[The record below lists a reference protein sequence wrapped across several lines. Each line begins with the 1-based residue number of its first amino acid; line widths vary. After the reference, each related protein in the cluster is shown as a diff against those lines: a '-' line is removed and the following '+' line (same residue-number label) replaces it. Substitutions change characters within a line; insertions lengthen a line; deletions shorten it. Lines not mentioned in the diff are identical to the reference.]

1 MVGVHA
7 ARKRRVRTLLGVL
20 VALAVLGAGA
30 WGVYQARLLP
40 SGLLA
45 DEKCNVTTVDV
56 TVAAPMEKAVRAAT
70 DSLGTSC
77 RKFEVS
83 TRSSYDVT
91 QDLMSGK
98 TLPDIWIPDSG
109 WVLQQL
115 SAAGVS
121 TQLVS
126 ESLASSPFVL
136 VGGPAVEAPANWGD
150 ALGSGEVAM
159 PDPIEDTTG
168 TLALLAPRA
177 EADTVGRTDEQV
189 SQLLVPLAQRYS
201 EHKADGVGE
210 NLSLKSITATSKRL
224 VPTTEQRYLE
234 ARRHNDLLRPVVP
247 DTGALL
253 VTYPMV
259 VKAHPNAFVAE
270 AASDIARWFQV
281 AAGKKELAD
290 EGLRAGDGSQLGSGP
305 GVGSVPYLPA
315 PQGVD
320 VSVDVGM
327 WQVLS
332 VPSSVLAVF
341 DVSGSMDFRAGDKT
355 RMQLAVDV
363 ALTALGIFPN
373 QARIG
378 LWVFSID
385 QGGPGRDWRVLE
397 PMRRLDASVGG
408 ATQRARLQSKAQEM
422 LDMTTGGTG
431 LYDTTL
437 AAYQQGL
444 KDYDANYSNTVIL
457 LTDGAND
464 DPGSISLDK
473 LIAKLKKLHDPQ
485 RPVRIIGIGISQ
497 DADFAA
503 LSKIAKATGG
513 QAYQADNPEDIINVF
528 AQAIATR

>member
-1 MVGVHA
+1 MVGA
-7 ARKRRVRTLLGVL
+7 LL
-20 VALAVLGAGA
+20 ALALLAGGF
-30 WGVYQARLLP
+30 WGVSRAGWLP
-40 SGLLA
+40 KGLLA
-45 DEKCNVTTVDV
+45 DQSCSVTTVDV
-56 TVAAPMEKAVRAAT
+56 AVAPAMEQAISAAT
-70 DSLGTSC
+70 DSIADSC
-77 RKFEVS
+77 RRFDVQS
-83 TRSSYDVT
+83 RTSYDVT
-91 QDLMSGK
+91 QALMSGK
-98 TLPDIWIPDSG
+98 SLPDIWIPDSG

-115 SAAGVS
+115 SAAGVT

-126 ESLASSPFVL
+126 KSLASSPFVL
-136 VGGPAVEAPANWGD
+136 VGGPAAEQPASWGD

-159 PDPIEDTTG
+159 PDPIEDTEG

-177 EADTVGRTDEQV
+177 EAATVGRTDEQV

-201 EHKADGVGE
+201 EHKADGVPE
-210 NLSLKSITATSKRL
+210 DLSLKTITATSKRL

-234 ARRHNDLLRPVVP
+234 ARQRNDLLRPVVP

-253 VTYPMV
+253 VTFPMV
-259 VKAHPNAFVAE
+259 VKAHPNGFVAK
-270 AASDIARWFQV
+270 AASDLARWFQV
-281 AAGKKELAD
+281 SEGKQELAR
-290 EGLRAGDGSQLGSGP
+290 EGLRSGDGAPLESGP
-305 GVGSVPYLPA
+305 GVGAVTYLPD
-315 PQGVD
+315 PKGQD
-320 VSVDVGM
+320 VSIDVGA

-341 DVSGSMDFRAGDKT
+341 DVSGSMDFAAGDKT

-385 QGGPGRDWRVLE
+385 QGGPGQDWRVLE
-397 PMRRLDASVGG
+397 PMRRLDASVRGS
-408 ATQRARLQSKAQEM
+408 TQRSALQDKAQQM

-437 AAYQQGL
+437 AAYRQGL
-444 KDYDANYSNTVIL
+444 KDYDPNYSNSVIL

-464 DPGSISLDK
+464 DPGSIEIEQ
-473 LIAKLKKLHDPQ
+473 LIAKLRKLRDPQ

-497 DADFAA
+497 DADFGA
-503 LSKIAKATGG
+503 LTKIARATGG
-513 QAYQADNPEDIINVF
+513 QAYQADNPEDIIDVF